1 MNKSIEEDQMKISRQ
16 AKIVELI
23 GRYQIETQE
32 ELCEL
37 LNEEGYEVTPMR

>member
-32 ELCEL
+32 ELC
-37 LNEEGYEVTPMR
+37 